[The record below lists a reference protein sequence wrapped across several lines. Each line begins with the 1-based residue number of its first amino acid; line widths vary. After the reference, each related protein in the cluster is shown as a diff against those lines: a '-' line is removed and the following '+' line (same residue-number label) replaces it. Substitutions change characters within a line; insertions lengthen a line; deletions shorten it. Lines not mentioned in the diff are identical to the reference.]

1 MSRQLN
7 NANEEL
13 RDLRTEFGK
22 VTSYNEALIRQ
33 NESLRDELGRGR
45 RRRRDEETVEDR
57 RGKRTRHSSDDESDE
72 EGPYNNDAARVR
84 LKSLLLILIEIT
96 LILTDF

>member
-7 NANEEL
+7 NASEEL

-22 VTSYNEALIRQ
+22 VTGDNEALIRE
-33 NESLRDELGRGR
+33 NESLRDELGRSR
-45 RRRRDEETVEDR
+45 RRRRDEETDEGR
-57 RGKRTRHSSDDESDE
+57 RGKQTRHSSEDESDE
-72 EGPYNNDAARVR
+72 ERFNDIEAARVR